1 MDLPGL
7 EALLAAI
14 ARDEVKLHFR
24 DTTEP
29 SPLCHEILN
38 SRPYTF
44 LDDAPLEERRTRAVQ
59 LRRGLP
65 QSARELSALDPE
77 AIARVRDEVRSAP
90 RDASELH
97 DVLLARVLLRPSSA
111 EQVLFDELLQS
122 ARAFVLVTRAGP
134 FWCAREQRREAELL
148 FPGATCEP
156 DLPLPAALLAEPAP
170 SVEAAVERVVRGY
183 LDCAGPTTLDELVL
197 GTGLDTDVLAAALAR
212 VEMQGFALRGCF
224 EIGHAERAEQYC
236 ARRLLGRI
244 HAYTQKRLRREIE
257 PVSAQDFM
265 RFLLRHQGVEPG
277 HQRHG
282 TQGVL
287 SVVEQLQGFELA
299 AAAWEADVL
308 AARVEAYRP
317 AWLDGLCLSG
327 QIAWGRG
334 SLPAA
339 RAEEGRAALLSR
351 ATPVTLAMRGDFP
364 WLLRAA
370 RQAAATAALP
380 EETARV
386 LACLESSGA
395 LFLPQLAQSSGLREE
410 QVRDALWDGVARG
423 LVTADGWSALRNLIA
438 PRTAA
443 ERAWGSA
450 ERRAGLR
457 QGSRS
462 VVQSDGRWSLL
473 AAGID
478 LAEPLDRDALA
489 EALAEQLVA
498 RWGVVFRDVLAFE
511 SFALPWREIVWALRR
526 LEARGKLR
534 GGRFV
539 NGFVGEQYALPE
551 AVEMLRAVRREP
563 RRGSVV
569 RLSACDPLNL
579 TGAILHGA
587 RVPAL
592 RTQFV
597 SYRDGALAEAEALPV
612 AAL

>member
-1 MDLPGL
+1 
-7 EALLAAI
+7 
-14 ARDEVKLHFR
+14 
-24 DTTEP
+24 
-29 SPLCHEILN
+29 
-38 SRPYTF
+38 
-44 LDDAPLEERRTRAVQ
+44 
-59 LRRGLP
+59 
-65 QSARELSALDPE
+65 
-77 AIARVRDEVRSAP
+77 
-90 RDASELH
+90 
-97 DVLLARVLLRPSSA
+97 
-111 EQVLFDELLQS
+111 
-122 ARAFVLVTRAGP
+122 
-134 FWCAREQRREAELL
+134 
-148 FPGATCEP
+148 
-156 DLPLPAALLAEPAP
+156 
-170 SVEAAVERVVRGY
+170 
-183 LDCAGPTTLDELVL
+183 
-197 GTGLDTDVLAAALAR
+197 
-212 VEMQGFALRGCF
+212 
-224 EIGHAERAEQYC
+224 
-236 ARRLLGRI
+236 
-244 HAYTQKRLRREIE
+244 
-257 PVSAQDFM
+257 
-265 RFLLRHQGVEPG
+265 
-277 HQRHG
+277 
-282 TQGVL
+282 
-287 SVVEQLQGFELA
+287 
-299 AAAWEADVL
+299 
-308 AARVEAYRP
+308 
-317 AWLDGLCLSG
+317 
-327 QIAWGRG
+327 
-334 SLPAA
+334 
-339 RAEEGRAALLSR
+339 
-351 ATPVTLAMRGDFP
+351 
-364 WLLRAA
+364 
-370 RQAAATAALP
+370 
-380 EETARV
+380 
-386 LACLESSGA
+386 
-395 LFLPQLAQSSGLREE
+395 
-410 QVRDALWDGVARG
+410 
-423 LVTADGWSALRNLIA
+423 VTADGWSALRNLIA